1 MKKVNLGERQMTVN
15 VTKNADGTIIC
26 WGKEEMVIPQAGQEP
41 GVRVVNI
48 GSFPKFA
55 GEPSVVVSIH
65 TSNDK
70 GGSRPFT
77 VSGIDSSDPNF
88 TLFKITA
95 EDAQGRKDSLS
106 TWFCNFI
113 VIGKPL

>member
-1 MKKVNLGERQMTVN
+1 MTVN

-26 WGKEEMVIPQAGQEP
+26 WGKEEMLIPQAGQEP
-41 GVRVVNI
+41 GVRTVNI
-48 GSFPKFA
+48 GPFPEFA
-55 GEPSVVVSIH
+55 EEPSVVVSIY
-65 TSNDK
+65 TNNDK

-77 VSGIDSSDPNF
+77 VSVISPATPNF
-88 TLFKITA
+88 TLFKINA

-113 VIGKPL
+113 VVGKPL